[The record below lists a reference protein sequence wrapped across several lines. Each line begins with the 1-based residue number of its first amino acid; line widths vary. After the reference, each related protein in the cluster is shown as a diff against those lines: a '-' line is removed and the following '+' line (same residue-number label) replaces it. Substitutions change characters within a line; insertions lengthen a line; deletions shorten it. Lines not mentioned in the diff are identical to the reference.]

1 VEDRSNNRVRR
12 PQQDSKNFLERA
24 TESFQ
29 EDVTRAAPTAAVS
42 YTLIGAIMVCG
53 LIGYGIDRWRGGSS
67 HVFLVVGLIL
77 GIVVGFVD
85 LARFVW
91 KK

>member
-1 VEDRSNNRVRR
+1 MDRSNNRVRR

-29 EDVTRAAPTAAVS
+29 EDVTKAATMAAVG
-42 YTLIGAIMVCG
+42 YTLIGAIILFG

-67 HVFLVVGLIL
+67 HVFLIVGLLL
-77 GIVVGFVD
+77 GVVVGFVD
-85 LARFVW
+85 LAKFVW
-91 KK
+91 KR

>member
-1 VEDRSNNRVRR
+1 V
-12 PQQDSKNFLERA
+12 ERA

-29 EDVTRAAPTAAVS
+29 DSVTQAAPSAAVS
-42 YTLIGAIMVCG
+42 YALIGAIILFG
-53 LIGYGIDRWRGGSS
+53 LIGYGIDRWRGGGS
-67 HVFLVVGLIL
+67 HLFLIVGLVL

-85 LARFVW
+85 LAKFVW

>member
-1 VEDRSNNRVRR
+1 MDQRKDPEGKPNEE
-12 PQQDSKNFLERA
+12 SKNFLERA

-29 EDVTRAAPTAAVS
+29 DNVTKSAPMAAVG
-42 YTLIGAIMVCG
+42 YTLIGAILMCG
-53 LIGYGIDRWRGGSS
+53 LIGYGVDAWRGRSS
-67 HVFLVVGLIL
+67 HVFLIVGLL
-77 GIVVGFVD
+77 FGIVVGFVD